1 MHGSVSRLFR
11 LLPLILIVFLVA
23 CATRP
28 VSVPT
33 LPVQT
38 VRVDDLR
45 VGYRVAGTGDPLLMV
60 MGYAGTMDAW
70 DSALIDRLARTR
82 KVILFD
88 NRNTGY
94 TATTDAPVS
103 VAGMARDALGLLTAL
118 GIERADV
125 MGWSMGSII
134 AQEMALTR
142 PDMVGKLVLYGT
154 VCDPA
159 PVNAALDRFAS
170 MSPEQF
176 AANLFP
182 KAWAD
187 ANPDVYSRLPSPAI
201 PPTAEAVARQRA
213 ALAKWPGTRD
223 RLPGLISPVLILEGE
238 DDGVTPL
245 EQSLQAASLIRNAW
259 LARFGGGGH
268 WMMYQTPED
277 MAAVIETFLMVRQNL
292 LP

>member
-11 LLPLILIVFLVA
+11 LLPLILIALLAA

-28 VSVPT
+28 APVQT

-38 VRVDDLR
+38 VRVGDLR
-45 VGYRVAGTGDPLLMV
+45 VGYRVAGAGDPLLMV
-60 MGYAGTMDAW
+60 MGYGGTMDAW
-70 DSALIDRLARTR
+70 DDALINRLARTR

-88 NRNTGY
+88 NRNMGY

-125 MGWSMGSII
+125 MGWSMGSVI
-134 AQEMALTR
+134 AQEMALAR

-176 AANLFP
+176 VANLFP

-187 ANPDVYSRLPSPAI
+187 ANPDIYSRLPSPAI

-213 ALAKWPGTRD
+213 ALAQWPGTCD
-223 RLPGLISPVLILEGE
+223 RLPGLTAPVLILQGE

-245 EQSLQAASLIRNAW
+245 DQSLRAVSLIRNAW
-259 LARFGGGGH
+259 LARFGAGGH

-277 MAAVIETFLMVRQNL
+277 MAAVVETFLQVRQNL

>member
-11 LLPLILIVFLVA
+11 LFPLILIIFLAA

-28 VSVPT
+28 VPVPS

-70 DSALIDRLARTR
+70 DPALIDRLARTR

-88 NRNTGY
+88 NRNMGHTS
-94 TATTDAPVS
+94 TTDAPVS

-118 GIERADV
+118 GIERGDV

-134 AQEMALTR
+134 AQEMALAR

-182 KAWAD
+182 KAWAA
-187 ANPDVYSRLPSPAI
+187 ANPGIYSRLPSPEI
-201 PPTAEAVARQRA
+201 PPTAEAVARQRD
-213 ALAKWPGTRD
+213 ALAKWPGTCD
-223 RLPGLISPVLILEGE
+223 RLPGLTVPVLILEGE
-238 DDGVTPL
+238 NDGVTPL
-245 EQSLQAASLIRNAW
+245 DQSLLAASLIRSAW
-259 LARFGGGGH
+259 LARFNGGGH

-277 MAAVIETFLMVRQNL
+277 MAAVIETFLQVRQNL